1 VSNLT
6 QDLAK
11 FAVDT
16 NYSDLP
22 SNVVRDAKMLILDSI
37 GCALAGITADPGKM
51 AVALAKRLGGPP
63 EASIIGART
72 KVSCT
77 NAVLANGQLINTP
90 DYDALMPGGHAP
102 AYIIPPAL
110 AMAEIA
116 DASGRDLI
124 LAAALGFEVSARVY
138 SGLRT
143 VSPTGTAQGFR
154 WQDRQGYAN
163 CNFGAAAGAGKLLKL
178 DEAKMTH
185 ALGLAAHMTQV
196 LTWVRSSFSQHRP
209 MTKYGVP
216 GWQNTGGV
224 MAVLLAEMGYMGDT
238 TVFDPPEMGFWK
250 FAGYESWDAAKPV
263 EGLGKN
269 WIFAKVNYKA
279 YPCCRVLHPALEVLV
294 DIMQKNNLRP
304 TDIEHIK
311 AYLPKTVE
319 APLFQNR
326 ELTNIIDFQFG
337 LPYVLAVNAFGIR
350 VGVEWQDMDT
360 LKSPEIQA
368 FSQKVEVLVHPESD
382 TKPQLTSLEVK
393 ARGQLYRGDRT
404 LPKGVAEG
412 GQPMTDKD
420 LENKFRHN
428 AQRVLTLNQIEKS
441 VELLLNLEKVGQ
453 VSELMVQ
460 VSG

>member
-1 VSNLT
+1 MTNLT
-6 QDLAK
+6 QELAK
-11 FAVDT
+11 FVVET
-16 NYSDLP
+16 GFSDLP

-37 GCALAGITADPGKM
+37 GCALAGITSDPGKM

-63 EASIIGART
+63 EASIIGSNG

-110 AMAEIA
+110 AMAEVA
-116 DASGRDLI
+116 EASGQDLI

-143 VSPTGTAQGFR
+143 VSPTGGAQGFR

-178 DEAKMTH
+178 NEGKMTH
-185 ALGLAAHMTQV
+185 ALGLAAHMSQV
-196 LTWVRSSFSQHRP
+196 LTWVRSSFSEHRP

-224 MAVLLAEMGYMGDT
+224 MAALLADMGYMGDT
-238 TVFDPPEMGFWK
+238 TVFDPPDLGFWK
-250 FAGYESWDAAKPV
+250 FAGYEAWDGAKPG

-269 WIFAKVNYKA
+269 WVFARVNYKP
-279 YPCCRVLHPALEVLV
+279 YPCCRVLHPALEALV
-294 DIMQKNNLRP
+294 EIMQQNNLRP

-311 AYLPKTVE
+311 AYLPRAVE

-337 LPYVLAVNAFGIR
+337 LPYVLAVNAYGIR

-360 LKSPEIQA
+360 LKSPEIRSFA
-368 FSQKVEVLVHPESD
+368 QKVEVLVHPESA
-382 TKPQLTSLEVK
+382 TNPQLTCLEVTAK
-393 ARGQLYRGDRT
+393 SRLFKGERT
-404 LPKGVAEG
+404 LPKGTAEG

-420 LENKFRHN
+420 LETKFRHN
-428 AQRVLTLNQIEKS
+428 AQRVLTLDQIEKS
-441 VELLLNLEKVGQ
+441 VEQLFDLEKV
-453 VSELMVQ
+453 VRASDLMAQ